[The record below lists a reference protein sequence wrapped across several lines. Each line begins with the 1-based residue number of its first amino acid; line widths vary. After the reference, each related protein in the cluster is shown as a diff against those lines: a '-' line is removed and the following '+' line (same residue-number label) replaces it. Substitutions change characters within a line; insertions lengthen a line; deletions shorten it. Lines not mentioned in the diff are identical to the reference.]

1 MYCYSYPDGELQTH
15 RRTIEVL
22 QIRFIIYCGCLI
34 STPYYIYIGQN
45 QEIIL
50 IFVGGM
56 FRNLF

>member
-1 MYCYSYPDGELQTH
+1 MESYKPTEEQLKFCKF
-15 RRTIEVL
+15 VSS
-22 QIRFIIYCGCLI
+22 FIADVSFPHLI
-34 STPYYIYIGQN
+34 IIYIGQN